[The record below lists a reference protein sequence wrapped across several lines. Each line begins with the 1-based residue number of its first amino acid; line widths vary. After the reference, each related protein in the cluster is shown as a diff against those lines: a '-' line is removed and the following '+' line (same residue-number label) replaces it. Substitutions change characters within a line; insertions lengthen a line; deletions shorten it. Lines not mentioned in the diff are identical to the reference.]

1 MAAKNY
7 NDDALLKYNLRLYAI
22 ELNQDL
28 INGCMDLIQEINN
41 PFLDITKRLNSLIEK
56 HQDIIK
62 NLKEDNR
69 RLDAAIDQ
77 LKDSNQEVIIKR
89 YVEEKEINTIA
100 DEMFYTRS
108 TVQRKI
114 AKSVNQINTIL
125 CSGTITPL

>member
-1 MAAKNY
+1 MTPKNY

-22 ELNQDL
+22 ELNQEL
-28 INGCMDLIQEINN
+28 IKDCIDLIQEINN